1 TNFVAPLFDADP
13 LKEVMIQK
21 YIAFWG
27 SNGESTECYND
38 VRNIEKMKKR
48 PKIFQ
53 YDELDGIY
61 ERARKNRSLAY
72 EHFKK
77 VNMTNMNPKEMKFI
91 FENLI
96 LTAPA
101 EEKKQYQDGL
111 DQLMKVVN
119 ESK

>member
-1 TNFVAPLFDADP
+1 
-13 LKEVMIQK
+13 
-21 YIAFWG
+21 
-27 SNGESTECYND
+27 
-38 VRNIEKMKKR
+38 
-48 PKIFQ
+48 
-53 YDELDGIY
+53 
-61 ERARKNRSLAY
+61 
-72 EHFKK
+72 
-77 VNMTNMNPKEMKFI
+77 MKFI